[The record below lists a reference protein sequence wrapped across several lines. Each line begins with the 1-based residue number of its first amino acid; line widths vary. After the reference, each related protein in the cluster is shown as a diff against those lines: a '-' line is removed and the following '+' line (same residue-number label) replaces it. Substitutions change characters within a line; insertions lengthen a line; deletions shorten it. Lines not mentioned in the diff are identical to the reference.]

1 MDTNLKFGDFEKKYS
16 MLENSSIVIIPV
28 PYDETSS
35 WIKGSKKG
43 PYAILEASNYL
54 EYYDIETKSE
64 VYLQG
69 IYTTEPVLNSQTPD
83 QMVNS
88 VYEEVVKYLKQ
99 DKFVVLIGGN
109 HSISIGAIKSFANYF
124 NNLTILQLDAHSDLR
139 NEYMGSKYNHACVMA
154 RALEYCNIV
163 QVGIRSMDKE
173 ELKLV
178 NSEKIFY
185 AHEYNSEK
193 NELIINQL
201 TENVYITIDLD
212 VFDPSVV
219 PSTGTPEPGGF
230 FWNDVNNLLKS
241 ISKNSNIVG
250 FDIVELCPNEIFKAS
265 DFLAAKLLYR
275 LLSEIF
281 AKYQ

>member
-16 MLENSSIVIIPV
+16 ILENSSIVIIPV

-35 WIKGSKKG
+35 WIKGAKKG

-69 IYTTEPVLNSQTPD
+69 IYTTKPVLKSQTPD

-88 VYEEVVKYLKQ
+88 VYEEVLKYLKQ
-99 DKFVVLIGGN
+99 DKFVVSIGGN
-109 HSISIGAIKSFANYF
+109 HSISIGAIKAFTHYF
-124 NNLTILQLDAHSDLR
+124 NNITILQLDAHCDLR

-154 RALEYCNIV
+154 RALECCNIV

-173 ELKLV
+173 ELKLI
-178 NSEKIFY
+178 NPEKIFY

-281 AKYQ
+281 VKYQ